1 MAGFWRRVTRRV
13 QRRRR
18 SPRSPSAAE
27 RFAYLRAI
35 GCANDTFLDELSR
48 RQEEAEGVAP
58 LRLGAVAETYEAL
71 STPVGAMVRALT
83 AMSGGRYLELARR
96 YEALDRE
103 LALVALQAR
112 PVGFGSLVVWPDEPA
127 ADRPDVVGPKAARLV
142 QIAET
147 GDHDVPP
154 FFVVTA
160 HGFRLFM
167 EASGVQDLL
176 ERTRAAVDLG
186 GAAGLTRFSGSAVA
200 AILGAPLPPAL
211 LDALERA
218 TRLLVE
224 RSDGAKGLAVRSSTV
239 VEDTTS
245 SFAGQFESVLN
256 VPPNGVAAA
265 YRRVIASAFRVEALR
280 YALSRG
286 FVDQDLTMPVLV
298 MAMVEPRASGI
309 AYSRSPDGPWR
320 ATVTAVPGLAQSI
333 SEGRGVPDVFQVAD
347 ENPPRVDETLPGSR
361 PAALR
366 CAPGGGLEEVPE
378 PPGAGAALALDGPE
392 ACRVASTAWSLE
404 RRFGGAQDV
413 EWALD
418 RSGRLWVV
426 QARPLRLPAPRRTAQ
441 AASIPPGRRVLVR
454 GGIRAS
460 GGAATGA
467 VVRLADPT
475 APGDVPEGCI
485 LVVPATSPRLAAVLC
500 SVAGVVAATGSAT
513 GHMATVAREFGVP
526 CLVGVGD
533 SVAGLADG
541 EVVTLD
547 ADARVVFEG
556 PDDRR
561 AGPGAG
567 RTPPVRRDP
576 VRENVLRLLARVSP
590 LTLTGPASAV
600 FDPGRCVSLHDVA
613 RFVHQRAMAE
623 MFALE
628 DLTPSERRSC
638 RRLRWPR
645 PMEILLLDLGGAVAP
660 GAGRWVSVD
669 ELTSAPF
676 AALLEGMMDSR
687 VRWAG
692 PVGFDLKGFVSV
704 VVRSAAD
711 DQRYGEPSYAIC
723 SSDYVHF
730 ASRLAYH
737 FATVDAICGASVNE
751 SYVRFRFQGGA
762 AVAERREWRAR
773 FLASVLRRNG
783 FTVWQ
788 AGDRVDALLPKRPRE
803 ELEDSLVMLGRLM
816 ASSRHLDML
825 IESPAVA
832 SALSEAFLSG
842 DYGFEKVRQG
852 PERGWGP

>member
-1 MAGFWRRVTRRV
+1 MGGFWRRFTRRV
-13 QRRRR
+13 QPRRRR
-18 SPRSPSAAE
+18 LRSPSAAE
-27 RFAYLRAI
+27 RFAFLRAI
-35 GCANDTFLDELSR
+35 GCANDTFLDELAR

-71 STPVGAMVRALT
+71 SAPVGAMVRALM

-112 PVGFGSLVVWPDEPA
+112 PLGFGALVVWPDEPSA
-127 ADRPDVVGPKAARLV
+127 ERPDVVGPKAARLAE
-142 QIAET
+142 IAET
-147 GDHDVPP
+147 GDHDVPL

-176 ERTRAAVDLG
+176 ERARASTDLS
-186 GAAGLTRFSGSAVA
+186 GAAGLSRFSGSAVA
-200 AILGAPLPPAL
+200 AVLGAPLPPAL
-211 LDALERA
+211 GEALEKA
-218 TRLLVE
+218 TCALVE
-224 RSDGAKGLAVRSSTV
+224 RTGGAAGLAVRSSAV

-256 VPPNGVAAA
+256 VPPADVAAA

-286 FVDQDLTMPVLV
+286 FVDQDVTMPVLV
-298 MAMVEPRASGI
+298 MEMVEPRASGI
-309 AYSRSPDGPWR
+309 AYSRSPDSPWR
-320 ATVTAVPGLAQSI
+320 ATITAVPGLAQSI
-333 SEGRGVPDVFQVAD
+333 ADGRGVPDVFQIAD
-347 ENPPRVDETLPGSR
+347 ADPPRVDEVVPGSR
-361 PAALR
+361 SPTLR
-366 CAPGGGLEEVPE
+366 CAPGGGLEEV
-378 PPGAGAALALDGPE
+378 PGAGAALALDGPE
-392 ACRVASTAWSLE
+392 ACRIAGMAWSLE

-418 RSGRLWVV
+418 HSGRLYVV
-426 QARPLRLPAPRRTAQ
+426 QARPLRLPAPWIAGRT
-441 AASIPPGRRVLVR
+441 ASIPPGHRVLVR
-454 GGIRAS
+454 GGTRAS
-460 GGAATGA
+460 GGTASGA
-467 VVRLADPT
+467 VVRLSDPT

-485 LVVPATSPRLAAVLC
+485 LVVPATSPRLAAVLG

-533 SVAGLADG
+533 SVAALSDG

-556 PDDRR
+556 VA
-561 AGPGAG
+561 AGRVGSAAG
-567 RTPPVRRDP
+567 RTSAVRRDP
-576 VRENVLRLLARVSP
+576 VRENVLRLLAHVSP

-600 FDPGRCVSLHDVA
+600 FDPGRCISLHDVA

-660 GAGRWVSVD
+660 GAGRCVSVD

-711 DQRYGEPSYAIC
+711 DQRFGEPSYAIC

-737 FATVDAICGASVNE
+737 FATVEAICGASVNE

-762 AVAERREWRAR
+762 AVADRREWRAR

-783 FTVWQ
+783 FAVWQ
-788 AGDRVDALLPKRPRE
+788 AGDRVDAVLPKRPRE

-842 DYGFEKVRQG
+842 DYGFEKVRRG
-852 PERGWGP
+852 PERGWEP